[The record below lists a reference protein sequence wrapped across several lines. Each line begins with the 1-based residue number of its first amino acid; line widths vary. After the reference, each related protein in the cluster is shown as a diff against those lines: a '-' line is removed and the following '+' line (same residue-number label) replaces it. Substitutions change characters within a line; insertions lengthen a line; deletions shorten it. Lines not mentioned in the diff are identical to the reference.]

1 MRDRLLARRRP
12 GSEPGLHKAV
22 RGGLHSAHYSGV
34 ICRIW
39 HGWTKPEDADAYER
53 YLREELF
60 PRVERDLG
68 GRGQVLRRSDGD
80 EVAFV
85 TLVWF
90 DSLDVVRGFA
100 GDDYEQPVISERA
113 AQLLSRYDER
123 ALHYDA

>member
-1 MRDRLLARRRP
+1 M
-12 GSEPGLHKAV
+12 
-22 RGGLHSAHYSGV
+22 
-34 ICRIW
+34 ICRVW

-68 GRGQVLRRSDGD
+68 GRGEVLRRSDGD

-113 AQLLSRYDER
+113 AMLLSRYDDR